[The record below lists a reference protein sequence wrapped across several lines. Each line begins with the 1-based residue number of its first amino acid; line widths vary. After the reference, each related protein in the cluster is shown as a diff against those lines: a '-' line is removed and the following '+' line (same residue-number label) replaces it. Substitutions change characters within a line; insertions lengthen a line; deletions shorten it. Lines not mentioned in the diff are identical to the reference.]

1 MLDDLSMMLSWM
13 NLSIDLKSWTPVHA
27 RGSNFDIFM
36 PCKKVYAS
44 SWTTPTVYD
53 DKKKVVSFLTCWL
66 KCKAAMLK
74 TTLNTACNI
83 QANREV
89 YLNMMKK

>member
-13 NLSIDLKSWTPVHA
+13 NLSIDLKSWTPIHA

-53 DKKKVVSFLTCWL
+53 DKKKSSFISH
-66 KCKAAMLK
+66 MLIK
-74 TTLNTACNI
+74 MQGCNVED
-83 QANREV
+83 NFEHC
-89 YLNMMKK
+89 M